1 MKLFLNALTKFLL
14 ALVFVVVLLFV
25 PAGGFDYIN
34 GWIFVFTLF
43 VPVMIMGGVLLFK
56 APGLLEKRLNLRE
69 KEKTQKGV
77 VAFSALFFLAGF
89 IIAGLDHRFG
99 WSSVPLPVVIVSA
112 VVLLVGYGLYAEVMR
127 ENAYLSRTVEVQKGQ
142 RVIDS
147 GLYGIVRHPMYGAT
161 LLIFLAIPLILG
173 SWWAVFCFLLYIPV
187 LVVRILNEE
196 KVLSAE
202 LEGYTEYKARVKF
215 RLFPFV
221 W

>member
-1 MKLFLNALTKFLL
+1 MKLFLNALTKFLI
-14 ALVFVVVLLFV
+14 ALVFVFVLLFV
-25 PAGGFDYIN
+25 PAGGFGYVN
-34 GWIFVFTLF
+34 GWIFVLVLF

-89 IIAGLDHRFG
+89 ILAG
-99 WSSVPLPVVIVSA
+99 
-112 VVLLVGYGLYAEVMR
+112 
-127 ENAYLSRTVEVQKGQ
+127 
-142 RVIDS
+142 
-147 GLYGIVRHPMYGAT
+147 
-161 LLIFLAIPLILG
+161 LAIPLILG
-173 SWWAVFCFLLYIPV
+173 SWWALCCFLLYIPV

-202 LEGYTEYKARVKF
+202 LEGYSEYKARVKF

>member
-34 GWIFVFTLF
+34 GWIFVFMLF

-56 APGLLEKRLNLRE
+56 APGLLEKRLNIRE

-99 WSSVPLPVVIVSA
+99 WSSVPLPVVILSA

>member
-1 MKLFLNALTKFLL
+1 M
-14 ALVFVVVLLFV
+14 
-25 PAGGFDYIN
+25 
-34 GWIFVFTLF
+34 
-43 VPVMIMGGVLLFK
+43 
-56 APGLLEKRLNLRE
+56 
-69 KEKTQKGV
+69 
-77 VAFSALFFLAGF
+77 
-89 IIAGLDHRFG
+89 
-99 WSSVPLPVVIVSA
+99 
-112 VVLLVGYGLYAEVMR
+112 LVGYGLYAEVMR